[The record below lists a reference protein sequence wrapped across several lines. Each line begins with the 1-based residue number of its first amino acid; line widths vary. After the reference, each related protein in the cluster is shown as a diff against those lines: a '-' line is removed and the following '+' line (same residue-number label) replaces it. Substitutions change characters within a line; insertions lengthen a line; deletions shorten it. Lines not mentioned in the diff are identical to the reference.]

1 MYSPNYPSWVYIV
14 AAAWF
19 IFICYLAVN
28 EPWANRREKKS
39 KHNAPQTNTKPYNPS
54 KPKAKPKPVQNTT
67 KPCKRLPSPE
77 TLEAMHKQADAERA
91 IAEALYRKASYTP
104 DPVKRARLEKQAA
117 AAETRFNSI
126 LDKIDAF
133 TQPSD

>member
-1 MYSPNYPSWVYIV
+1 MYSPNHPSWVYIA

-19 IFICYLAVN
+19 IFVCYLAVN
-28 EPWANRREKKS
+28 EPWANKRKKEG
-39 KHNAPQTNTKPYNPS
+39 KRNTPQANTKPYSPP
-54 KPKAKPKPVQNTT
+54 KPKAKPKSTQNVA
-67 KPCKRLPSPE
+67 KPNKRLPSPE

>member
-1 MYSPNYPSWVYIV
+1 MYKPIYSSWVYIA

-19 IFICYLAVN
+19 IFVCYLAVN
-28 EPWANRREKKS
+28 EPWANKRKKKS
-39 KHNAPQTNTKPYNPS
+39 KRNVPQANTKPYSPP
-54 KPKAKPKPVQNTT
+54 KPKAKPKPTQSAT
-67 KPCKRLPSPE
+67 KPYKRLPSPE
-77 TLEAMHKQADAERA
+77 TLEAMHKQADAERT

-133 TQPSD
+133 TQLSD